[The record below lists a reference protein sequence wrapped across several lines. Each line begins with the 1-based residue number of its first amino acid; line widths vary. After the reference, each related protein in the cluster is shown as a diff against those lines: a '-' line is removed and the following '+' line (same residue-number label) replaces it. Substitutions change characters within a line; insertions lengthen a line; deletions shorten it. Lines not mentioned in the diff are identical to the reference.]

1 MIDPLAQRLA
11 LDAGEGGR
19 LRKMEGLE
27 MASQQWHWEQGTKY
41 AAEGIKTTLVLNG
54 AAAIALMTF
63 ATTNTQKVS
72 LLLCPLISFVI
83 GAGLSAFA
91 FLAAYLVQLYF
102 GNAEGT
108 PLDRFE
114 YLRLW
119 KVGRRWSHVAI
130 GSVVLSVV
138 AFGVGICLAASVL
151 PQLAAT
157 RVAT

>member
-63 ATTNTQKVS
+63 ATTNTQKV
-72 LLLCPLISFVI
+72 
-83 GAGLSAFA
+83 A